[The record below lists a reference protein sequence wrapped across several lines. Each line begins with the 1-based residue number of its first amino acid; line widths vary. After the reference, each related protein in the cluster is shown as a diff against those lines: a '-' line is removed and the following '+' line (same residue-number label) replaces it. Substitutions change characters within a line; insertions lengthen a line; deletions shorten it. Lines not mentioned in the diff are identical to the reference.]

1 MFTLNPSLRST
12 VSRPG
17 YRPSLMSRILS
28 ALSLHRQRN
37 RLAKLDDAQ
46 LDDIGITRAQANKEA
61 ARPFWD
67 APDHWQG

>member
-1 MFTLNPSLRST
+1 MFSLNPSLRSP
-12 VSRPG
+12 VSRRG
-17 YRPSLMSRILS
+17 YRPSLMARLQG

-37 RLAKLDDAQ
+37 RLAKLDDTQ
-46 LDDIGITRAQANKEA
+46 LKDIGITRTQALTES